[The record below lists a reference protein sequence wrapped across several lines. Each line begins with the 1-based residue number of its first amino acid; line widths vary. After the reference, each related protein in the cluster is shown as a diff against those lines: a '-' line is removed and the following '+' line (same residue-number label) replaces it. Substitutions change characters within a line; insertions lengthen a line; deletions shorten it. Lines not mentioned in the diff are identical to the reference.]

1 MLNQSLNGTWRLYF
15 APEPSGR
22 PQDFSEESLKNWESV
37 SSSVPGNTQLDLFH
51 AGIEPEPFYADNIH
65 RYRKYEYYQW
75 VYEKEFFVDKS
86 LRSDRYVLKFSGID
100 TISDIYLNGTHIGS
114 AKNMFIE
121 HEFDVTDIIS
131 LEGENKLIVH
141 IHSSMNYVR
150 NKEYTMAMWGT
161 AHRNEICHIRKAPHC
176 FGWDIAPRIVSAGLW
191 RSVEICA
198 VSNTRI
204 TETYYACSSLKDGNV
219 TFQYAVRFTTDRD
232 TLENLKIRIHGKCGD
247 HSFEF
252 IRPAHFVSMNYTAVI
267 SNARL
272 WWPYGYGEQNLYDL
286 TMELMCGDTV
296 LDTKKER
303 IGLRTLSL
311 EQRFDVGNQQF
322 RFIVNNKPF
331 FAKGTNW
338 VPLDAFHS
346 RDAERVERAHKLLTE
361 CGCNMI
367 RCWGGNVYED
377 NAFFSL
383 CDEAGIL
390 VWQDFAMGN
399 TNYPKT
405 EEFIQA
411 INKEASSVIKKLRN
425 HPSVAVWCSDNEI
438 DYKNEANEAPSRLSY
453 RNHIAYDVLPSIC
466 ASHDPYRVLIKS
478 SPEIPEGFN
487 MFNVP
492 EQHLWGWRSWYR
504 DKFYTNNTAKF
515 VSEYGFHG
523 CPAPSGIRRYIPED
537 SVWPLDNIFWAVHST
552 EDVVIEHSNARNKM
566 MRAQVKLMYGEVPDD
581 INEFALLSQ
590 LYQAEAFKF
599 FMEHCRSRNDFH
611 GLLWWNMIDCW
622 PQISDSVVDYYFNK
636 KIAFHYLKRTQ
647 EPVLC
652 FVTPTDGYGWN
663 NQICVSNH
671 THNEA
676 EVKVTISDGDTG
688 EEIFRANSSVE
699 ADTTKSIGAIAGI
712 PTRQRLMVIKY
723 SVDGK
728 EYANHFIT
736 GYPAYKKEDM
746 LRWFRIIKSLDT
758 PFDFMN

>member
-15 APEPSGR
+15 APESSGC
-22 PQDFSEESLKNWESV
+22 PQAFSEELLKDWESV
-37 SSSVPGNTQLDLFH
+37 SSSVPGNTQLDLFR
-51 AGIEPEPFYADNIH
+51 AGIEQDPFYADNIH

-75 VYEKEFFVDKS
+75 VYEKEFFVEKD

-100 TISDIYLNGTHIGS
+100 TISDIYLNGKHIGS

-131 LEGENKLIVH
+131 LDGENRLIVH

-150 NKEYTMAMWGT
+150 NKEHTMAMWGT

-204 TETYYACSSLKDGNV
+204 TETYYACSSLKDKNV
-219 TFQYAVRFTTDRD
+219 TLRYAVRFTTDRD

-267 SNARL
+267 SNAKL
-272 WWPYGYGEQNLYDL
+272 WWPYGYGEQNLYDI
-286 TMELMCGDTV
+286 TMELICGDTV
-296 LDTKKER
+296 LDAKKER

-311 EQRFDVGNQQF
+311 EQRFDVGDQQF

-338 VPLDAFHS
+338 VPLDALHS
-346 RDAERVERAHKLLTE
+346 RDAERLERAHRLLTE
-361 CGCNMI
+361 CGCNMV

-377 NAFFSL
+377 HSFFSL

-405 EEFIQA
+405 EEFRQA
-411 INKEASSVIKKLRN
+411 IEEEASSVIRKLRN

-453 RNHIAYDVLPSIC
+453 RNHIAYDVLPSVC
-466 ASHDPYRVLIKS
+466 ASHDPFRVLIRS

-487 MFNVP
+487 KFNVP
-492 EQHLWGWRSWYR
+492 EQHLWGGNRWFR
-504 DKFYTNNTAKF
+504 DSFYTNNTANF
-515 VSEYGFHG
+515 ISECGFHG
-523 CPAPSGIRRYIPED
+523 CPAPSGIRKYIPED

-552 EDVVIEHSNARNKM
+552 EDVFTELSNGRNEM
-566 MRAQVKLMYGEVPDD
+566 MRNHVKLMYGEVPSDM
-581 INEFALLSQ
+581 NEFALLSQ
-590 LYQAEAFKF
+590 LYQAEALKF
-599 FMEHCRSRNDFH
+599 FMEHCRAHNNFH

-622 PQISDSVVDYYFNK
+622 PQISDSIVDYYFNK
-636 KIAFHYLKRTQ
+636 KIAFHYLKRAQ
-647 EPVLC
+647 QPVLC
-652 FVTPTDGYGWN
+652 FVAPADSCGLN
-663 NQICVSNH
+663 NPVYISNH
-671 THNEA
+671 THGET

-688 EEIFRANSSVE
+688 EKLFCANDSAE
-699 ADTTKSIGAIAGI
+699 ADCTKIIGTIKGI
-712 PTRQRLMVIKY
+712 RSEQRLLVIKY
-723 SVDGK
+723 SVNGK

-736 GYPAYKKEDM
+736 GFPTYKKQDM
-746 LRWFRIIKSLDT
+746 LRWFDIIKTLDT
-758 PFDFMN
+758 PFDFMS